1 MQSDIKLPVS
11 LPRLTPPQLTVTCCR
26 DESDEDNCKMLVK
39 KENYNKKVSPFEY
52 DYVNDIVIPVDVKIS
67 VAVMDILS
75 IQEIELVYVA
85 KFRLLMEWYDYRLQ
99 YYNLKPERSNNLL
112 SKTEIDNLWV
122 PFAVFSNTKDSE
134 FTKGDDDSEITIT
147 REGNFTESQ
156 DDFMDEINIFAGR
169 ENKITFQQVYSK
181 TFLCQYELQLYP
193 FDTQVTSRGVRW

>member
-1 MQSDIKLPVS
+1 
-11 LPRLTPPQLTVTCCR
+11 
-26 DESDEDNCKMLVK
+26 MLVK

>member
-1 MQSDIKLPVS
+1 M
-11 LPRLTPPQLTVTCCR
+11 
-26 DESDEDNCKMLVK
+26 
-39 KENYNKKVSPFEY
+39 
-52 DYVNDIVIPVDVKIS
+52 
-67 VAVMDILS
+67 
-75 IQEIELVYVA
+75 
-85 KFRLLMEWYDYRLQ
+85 
-99 YYNLKPERSNNLL
+99 L

-193 FDTQVTSRGVRW
+193 FDTQVTSRGVGWQSEVIHLEMYNGPGAEGPGESLHQPDPEERDHGE